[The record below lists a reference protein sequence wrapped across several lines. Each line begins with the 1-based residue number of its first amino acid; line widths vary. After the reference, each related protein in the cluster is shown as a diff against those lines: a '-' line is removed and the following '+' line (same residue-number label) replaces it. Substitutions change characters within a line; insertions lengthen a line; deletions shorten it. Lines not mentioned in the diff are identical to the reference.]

1 MGKTRVKIQQYGSK
15 LSSMVIPNLGAFIAW
30 GLLTAIAV
38 PTKIE
43 LFQNFIL
50 PMLKYLLPI
59 LIAFSGGRLVYDYR
73 GGVVGT
79 VAAMGVIVVTDIPM
93 FIGAMIMGPLG
104 GWAIKKFDE
113 LIEGKVKTGF
123 ELLVNNFSAGIIGAI
138 LALIGSIA
146 IGPLISG
153 LTGVLANGVN
163 FMIERKLLP
172 LTSIFIEPAKVL
184 FLNNAIGQGILSPI
198 ASTQILEKGKSI
210 LYLLESNPGPGLGIL
225 LAFMVF
231 GKGNSK
237 ASAYGASIIHFIGGI
252 HEIYFPYILMKP
264 ALLVSVILGGMTG
277 VFILSLFDAGLV
289 SVASPGSIISI
300 MLMTA
305 TGDHLA
311 VLLGIAG
318 ATAVSFITAIPF
330 FKNEKD
336 DDESLRKA
344 AQQME
349 SIKGKKVEFLQFLKT
364 RIRLIVLILQ
374 K

>member
-1 MGKTRVKIQQYGSK
+1 M
-15 LSSMVIPNLGAFIAW
+15 
-30 GLLTAIAV
+30 
-38 PTKIE
+38 
-43 LFQNFIL
+43 
-50 PMLKYLLPI
+50 
-59 LIAFSGGRLVYDYR
+59 
-73 GGVVGT
+73 
-79 VAAMGVIVVTDIPM
+79 
-93 FIGAMIMGPLG
+93 
-104 GWAIKKFDE
+104 
-113 LIEGKVKTGF
+113 
-123 ELLVNNFSAGIIGAI
+123 LVNNFSAGIIGAI